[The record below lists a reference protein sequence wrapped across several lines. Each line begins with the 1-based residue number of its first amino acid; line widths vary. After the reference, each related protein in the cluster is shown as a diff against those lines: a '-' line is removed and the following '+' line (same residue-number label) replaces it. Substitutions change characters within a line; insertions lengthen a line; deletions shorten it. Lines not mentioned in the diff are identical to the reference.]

1 MNAAQWDIFRT
12 FRDAF
17 KEQVAAWSS
26 DADLMH
32 LLQELQGKTAAA
44 DKVPAYPLQTPIVYN
59 TSLDQVTADTEL
71 KVIVIGDNPGKDEQ
85 LAANR
90 KYLVGLSGKVAN
102 TWFSNHPELGIDFRA
117 NTIILNKTPVH
128 SAKTKELNAMS
139 KLGGPQV
146 ADLILET
153 QLWMARQ
160 TAKLHADLCAAA
172 TTEAEK
178 PLLWLVGYAELKG
191 KGVFIPYRNVLSS
204 FYTSDPAGIQASSCV
219 GVYQHFSMNRFFID
233 VKDNSDPA
241 KSLQDNLIA
250 TGLLHRKEILAF

>member
-1 MNAAQWDIFRT
+1 MNTQQWDIFRA
-12 FRDAF
+12 FRDTF
-17 KEQVAAWSS
+17 KEQIVSWSS
-26 DADLMH
+26 DTDLMK
-32 LLQELQGKTAAA
+32 LLQDLQGKTAAV
-44 DKVPAYPLQTPIVYN
+44 DKVPSYPLQTPIVYN
-59 TSLDQVTADTEL
+59 SSLDQVTAATEL
-71 KVIVIGDNPGKDEQ
+71 KVIVTGDNPGKDEQ

-139 KLGGPQV
+139 KLGGAQV
-146 ADLILET
+146 AALILET

-172 TTEAEK
+172 NSETEK

-191 KGVFIPYRNVLSS
+191 KGVFIPYRDVLSS
-204 FYTSDPAGIQASSCV
+204 FYTLDPAGIPASPYV

-233 VKDNSDPA
+233 VKDTSDPT
-241 KSLQDNLIA
+241 KSLQENLTA
-250 TGLLHRKEILAF
+250 TGLLHRNEILAF